1 MSCYEVYYDGGVKKM
16 RPINNAKEYAAI
28 RNSAKN
34 RRNTKAAREGDE
46 NGKKRM
52 AQFCYSCLPNDDGT
66 LKGAK
71 IASNSVGM
79 DIDVAPSN
87 SPEAPSNSPKGES
100 HVEAPSNSPKGESH
114 VGASELIQIL
124 IDRVLKMK
132 DDLNLLMLERSA
144 TKGLHIVFKRIGWL
158 SQEENLEW
166 AQKMLGVE
174 FDKGAKDIT
183 RVFFTPTASDYDLL
197 YLSDDLFK
205 NEAPSNSPKGE
216 SHIGASNPPSVG
228 ADRCVCPTAE
238 SRTTA
243 ENTKSAKECR
253 STAEETK
260 SAKECRSD
268 IGQTHRSA
276 PTIGS
281 SPSTSHS
288 PLGETEGASGSSPSP
303 SHSPLGETEGAS
315 GETEGASPATYNGIP
330 YGVIITEFLRQF
342 NNGQI
347 PVEGNR
353 NVMTFELAKA
363 LRSIC
368 DYNLEFMKTVIPRYS
383 DLPEEEYIRTLQS
396 AIDEPRRGVS
406 YKLTKVL
413 EVIYQKEKK
422 AKSVG
427 TVDFEA
433 QNETPPAM
441 PPKLP
446 FPLGF
451 LSAKVPEM
459 YRAAVCEAVFAP
471 LSAYVHGVKFRYWDG
486 VEHEPT
492 FMSVLCA
499 PMSIGKGCV
508 RKPINIIL
516 EELVKK
522 DQANRERE
530 AEWKLK
536 NPASKQ
542 KRDPRPADICVQVL
556 IDNLTDAVFNQRVY
570 DADRNGQRY
579 LYTNVD
585 ELDTLKKLTS
595 RGTASEV
602 SVIIRKAF
610 DNSKHGQERV
620 GADSV
625 TGIAP
630 LRFNFNASTTN
641 RNFQQFF
648 YREMTTGTVT
658 RLSLATIIKPSDAK
672 RPVFKDYDTAYYEEV
687 RKLTT
692 KLSLLSGEISCQKC
706 NKFAE
711 QLCDENEK
719 LASLYGSE
727 PYLVLSY
734 RATVIAWLKGM
745 MLYCMNG
752 EKWTKEIQDYME
764 WSLRYDLW
772 CKMHIIG
779 KMLDEAFGEE
789 ENATAKRGPMNMLAL
804 LKDEFK
810 MEDLILVR
818 KKLGKPVDIASVKRQ
833 LFLWRTRNLVDFDDI
848 NGLIKKVKK

>member
-1 MSCYEVYYDGGVKKM
+1 MSCFEIYYDGGAKKM
-16 RPINNAKEYAAI
+16 RPINNIKEYAAI

-34 RRNTKAAREGDE
+34 RRNTKAAREGNDE
-46 NGKKRM
+46 AKRHM
-52 AQFCYSCLPNDDGT
+52 VQFCYSCLPNDDGT
-66 LKGAK
+66 LKGSK
-71 IASNSVGM
+71 RVSNSVGM
-79 DIDVAPSN
+79 DIDLRPTPDPSLGRG
-87 SPEAPSNSPKGES
+87 EACGKEQ
-100 HVEAPSNSPKGESH
+100 VEN
-114 VGASELIQIL
+114 LIKVL
-124 IDRVLKMK
+124 IDRILQMK
-132 DDLNLLMLERSA
+132 DDLGLLMLERSA
-144 TKGLHIVFKRIGWL
+144 SKGLHIVFKRIGWL
-158 SQEENLEW
+158 NQEENLEW

-183 RVFFTPTASDYDLL
+183 RVFFTPTADENDLI
-197 YLSDDLFK
+197 YLSDELFI
-205 NEAPSNSPKGE
+205 NEEAHHQPLPGE
-216 SHIGASNPPSVG
+216 GGKLPQ
-228 ADRCVCPTAE
+228 PTAE
-238 SRTTA
+238 
-243 ENTKSAKECR
+243 NQG
-253 STAEETK
+253 
-260 SAKECRSD
+260 SD
-268 IGQTHRSA
+268 I
-276 PTIGS
+276 
-281 SPSTSHS
+281 SHS
-288 PLGETEGASGSSPSP
+288 SLPTPHSSKSSLPTP
-303 SHSPLGETEGAS
+303 HSSL
-315 GETEGASPATYNGIP
+315 TYNGLEYSAI
-330 YGVIITEFLRQF
+330 VTEFLRQF

-368 DYNLEFMKTVIPRYS
+368 DYNLDFMKQVIPRY
-383 DLPEEEYIRTLQS
+383 DNFPEEEYVKTLQN
-396 AIDEPRRGVS
+396 ALDEPRRGVS

-413 EVIYQKEKK
+413 EVLYTKEKQSS
-422 AKSVG
+422 AATFS
-427 TVDFEA
+427 
-433 QNETPPAM
+433 PPQGGDEGGLPPSM
-441 PPKLP
+441 PSRLP

-451 LSAKVPEM
+451 LSSKVPEM

-516 EELVKK
+516 DELVKK
-522 DQANRERE
+522 DESNRARE

-542 KRDPRPADICVQVL
+542 KRDPRPQDICIQVL

-570 DADRNGQRY
+570 DADKNGQRY
-579 LYTNVD
+579 LYTSVD
-585 ELDTLKKLTS
+585 ELDTLKKITS
-595 RGTASEV
+595 RGTAAEV
-602 SVIIRKAF
+602 SVLIRKAF

-658 RLSLATIIKPSDAK
+658 RLSLSTIIKPNDVK
-672 RPVFKDYDTAYYEEV
+672 RPVFKEYDSAYVEEV
-687 RKLTT
+687 RKLTQ
-692 KLSLLSGEISCQKC
+692 KLSLLSGEISCPKC

-727 PYLVLSY
+727 SYLVLSY

-745 MLYCMNG
+745 MLYAMNG

-772 CKMHIIG
+772 VKMHVIG
-779 KMLDEAFGEE
+779 KMLDEAMGEE
-789 ENATAKRGPMNMLAL
+789 DKSTAKRGPMNMLSL
-804 LKDEFK
+804 LKDEFT
-810 MEDLILVR
+810 MDDLILVR
-818 KKLGKPVDIASVKRQ
+818 KKLGKSIDISSVKRQ
-833 LFLWRTRNLVDFDDI
+833 LGNWRIRKLVDFDGYNDI
-848 NGLIKKVKK
+848 IKKVKK

>member
-1 MSCYEVYYDGGVKKM
+1 MSCFLVYYKNGAKMM
-16 RPINNAKEYAAI
+16 RPITTREEYI
-28 RNSAKN
+28 TLRNKPSNIDYTA
-34 RRNTKAAREGDE
+34 AARMGNPEA
-46 NGKKRM
+46 KRRM
-52 AQFCYSCLPNDDGT
+52 LQFNYSCLPADGGK

-71 IASNSVGM
+71 TVSNSVGM
-79 DIDVAPSN
+79 DIDFAKDMTK
-87 SPEAPSNSPKGES
+87 EELES
-100 HVEAPSNSPKGESH
+100 ATTIMIG
-114 VGASELIQIL
+114 
-124 IDRVLKMK
+124 RVLDMK
-132 DDLNLLMLERSA
+132 DDLGLLMLERSA

-183 RVFFTPTASDYDLL
+183 RVFFTPTANEHDLL
-197 YLSDDLFK
+197 FLSDELFENVESVLSDRK
-205 NEAPSNSPKGE
+205 VVKQPTEVKTDDKTEVKTEEKCDGGSGLRKDAGE
-216 SHIGASNPPSVG
+216 TPTPP
-228 ADRCVCPTAE
+228 AAA
-238 SRTTA
+238 A
-243 ENTKSAKECR
+243 ENEG
-253 STAEETK
+253 
-260 SAKECRSD
+260 SD
-268 IGQTHRSA
+268 ASL
-276 PTIGS
+276 
-281 SPSTSHS
+281 TS
-288 PLGETEGASGSSPSP
+288 L
-303 SHSPLGETEGAS
+303 
-315 GETEGASPATYNGIP
+315 TYNGIA
-330 YGVIITEFLRQF
+330 YSAIVTEFLRQF

-368 DYNLEFMKTVIPRYS
+368 DYNFDFMKQVIPRYS
-383 DLPEEEYIRTLQS
+383 DFPEDEYIRTLQS

-413 EVIYQKEKK
+413 ETLYSKEKK
-422 AKSVG
+422 SKNVA
-427 TVDFEA
+427 TANFEEE
-433 QNETPPAM
+433 NELPPEM
-441 PPKLP
+441 PSRLP

-451 LSAKVPEM
+451 LSSKVPEM

-471 LSAYVHGVKFRYWDG
+471 LSTYVHGVKFRYWDG

-508 RKPINIIL
+508 RKPISIIM

-522 DQANRERE
+522 DESNRARE
-530 AEWKLK
+530 AEWKVK
-536 NPASKQ
+536 NPPSKQ
-542 KRDPRPADICVQVL
+542 KRDPRPQDICIQVL

-570 DADRNGQRY
+570 DADKNGQRY
-579 LYTNVD
+579 LYTSVD

-602 SVIIRKAF
+602 SVLIRKAF

-648 YREMTTGTVT
+648 CREMTTGTVT
-658 RLSLATIIKPSDAK
+658 RLSMATIIKPSDAK
-672 RPVFKDYDTAYYEEV
+672 RPVFKEYDANYKEEV
-687 RKLTT
+687 RKLTQ
-692 KLSLLSGEISCQKC
+692 KLSLLSGEISCPKC

-711 QLCDENEK
+711 QLCDENDK

-727 PYLVLSY
+727 SYQVLSY

-752 EKWTKEIQDYME
+752 EKWTKDIQDYME

-772 CKMHIIG
+772 VKMHVIG
-779 KMLDEAFGEE
+779 KMLDNAMGEE
-789 ENATAKRGPMNMLAL
+789 NEATAKRGPMNMLLL
-804 LKDEFK
+804 LKDEFTI
-810 MEDLILVR
+810 EDLIIVR
-818 KKLGKPVDIASVKRQ
+818 KKLGKSVELRVVKQQ
-833 LFLWRTRNLVDFDDI
+833 LISWRNRKLVDFEDF
-848 NGLIKKVKK
+848 NSVIKKIKK